1 MNVLYPRCAGL
12 DVHKKTVVAITL
24 PRSSGGTRI
33 VPGPD
38 GQPQKEIATFGTTTH
53 ELLRLADWLAA
64 AGITH
69 VAMESTGVYWKPV
82 WNLLESA
89 FELLLVNAAHIKQV
103 PGHQTDVKDS
113 EWLADLLRHGLLRA
127 SFVPARGQREL
138 RELIRYRS
146 ALVRER
152 AAEVNRVEKVLEG
165 ANIKLASVASDI
177 DGVSGRQILAAL
189 VAGQTEAAELA
200 QLAKGKLRAK
210 IPELEVA
217 LVGQFGAHQRFLVA
231 QQLAH
236 LDALEATLAA
246 LATEIAR
253 RCAAGPPPPAPGGE
267 SPGVGPERPTDAP
280 TANGAPPE
288 AGPAASF
295 EAAVGRLTAI
305 PGVGRLTAEKLVGE
319 IGIDMGQ
326 FPTAG
331 HLASWAGLCPGQHE
345 SAGKRQS
352 GRTRKGSRWLRAA
365 LVEAAHAAGR
375 SQGTYLGAQYRRL
388 AARRGAK
395 RAAVAV
401 GHSILV
407 IAYHLLKQ
415 GVPFEELGAG
425 YFDARNHAALRRQLV
440 QRLERL
446 GCKVTIE
453 QPLAA

>member
-1 MNVLYPRCAGL
+1 MDVLYPRCAGL
-12 DVHKKTVVAITL
+12 DVHKKTVVAC
-24 PRSSGGTRI
+24 RI

-38 GQPQKEIATFGTTTH
+38 GRPLKEIRTFGTTTH
-53 ELLRLADWLAA
+53 ELLRLSDWLAE

-69 VAMESTGVYWKPV
+69 MAMESTGVYWKPL
-82 WNLLESA
+82 WNLLEGA
-89 FELLLVNAAHIKQV
+89 FALLLVNAAHIKQV
-103 PGHQTDVKDS
+103 PGRKTDVKDS

-127 SFVPARGQREL
+127 SFVPERCQREL

-146 ALVRER
+146 SLVRER
-152 AAEVNRVEKVLEG
+152 AAEVNRVQKVLEG

-177 DGVSGRQILAAL
+177 GGVSGRQILAAL
-189 VAGQTEAAELA
+189 IAGQEEAAALA
-200 QLAKGKLRAK
+200 QLAKGRLRAK
-210 IPELEVA
+210 IPQLEAA

-236 LDALEATLAA
+236 IDSLEATLAT
-246 LATEIAR
+246 LETEIIR
-253 RCAAGPPPPAPGGE
+253 RCGSLPPPPASVDGGAAVSTPSVAEE
-267 SPGVGPERPTDAP
+267 SPSAAP
-280 TANGAPPE
+280 TASAASPE
-288 AGPAASF
+288 DRPAASF
-295 EAAVGRLTAI
+295 EAAVGRLIAI
-305 PGVGRLTAEKLVGE
+305 PGVGRLTAEKIVGE
-319 IGIDMGQ
+319 IGVDMGQ

-331 HLASWAGLCPGQHE
+331 HLASWAGMCPGQHE

-352 GRTRKGSRWLRAA
+352 GKTRKGSRWLREA

-407 IAYHLLKQ
+407 IAYHLLQK
-415 GVPFEELGAG
+415 GVPYEELGAG